1 MIEETGYFRAYEP
14 LTLRQSS
21 LDTLGTVNAIV
32 EQYEGAGLS
41 LTLRQ
46 LYYQMVARGH
56 IENNDQEYNK
66 LGRLVNQG
74 RLQGL
79 VSWTAIEDRTR
90 SLRGLQTYETPE
102 SAVEGIARSYRR
114 DLWANQE
121 WRPEVWIEKD
131 ALSGVIQGVCNRHRV
146 DFFACRGHVSQSEMW
161 RAGQRL
167 ASYISKGQRP
177 IIFHLGDHDPSG
189 VHMTQDN
196 RDRLT
201 MFAGV
206 PVMVIRLALNM
217 DQIEE
222 LKPVPNPAKLTDTR
236 AQAYVEQ
243 YGYTSWELDALD
255 PAHIDRLIHENVDR
269 LKDKDLWD
277 RALLREVQEREYLA
291 EIANIDLEDGSD
303 NIGDDD
309 D

>member
-1 MIEETGYFRAYEP
+1 MSEQGYYRAYEP
-14 LTLRQSS
+14 MTLRTSS
-21 LDTLGTVNAIV
+21 LEVLGTVNKII
-32 EQYEGAGLS
+32 EEYEGQGLA

-46 LYYQMVARGH
+46 LYYQMVARGF
-56 IENNDQEYNK
+56 IENNQREYDK

-79 VSWTAIEDRTR
+79 VSWAAIEDRTR
-90 SLRGLQTYETPE
+90 SLRGINTFETPE
-102 SAVEGIARSYRR
+102 AAIERVARSYRR
-114 DLWANQE
+114 DLWASQP

-167 ASYISKGQRP
+167 ASYIQKGQRP

-189 VHMTQDN
+189 VHMTEDN

-201 MFAGV
+201 LFAGV
-206 PVMVIRLALNM
+206 PVTVVRLALNM

-222 LKPVPNPAKLTDTR
+222 LKPVPNPVKLTDTR
-236 AQAYVEQ
+236 ADSYIERF
-243 YGYTSWELDALD
+243 GTRTSWELDALD
-255 PAHIDRLIHENVDR
+255 PAYIDRLIHENVER
-269 LKDKDLWD
+269 VKDAGLWD
-277 RALLREVQEREYLA
+277 EALLQEVEERRYLA
-291 EIANIDLEDGSD
+291 DLAGISDLEDVEGED
-303 NIGDDD
+303 ED
-309 D
+309 